1 MRIKK
6 RYQGKVPVSCQSH
19 CACIVESASCEFIY
33 ILTIIFAKSQ
43 DFFHELISGEKPE
56 ISFSPQKN
64 YQRSDSKKS
73 SRCTIRMPFSIPT
86 SMLFVVTIYFG

>member
-43 DFFHELISGEKPE
+43 DFFHELI
-56 ISFSPQKN
+56 
-64 YQRSDSKKS
+64 
-73 SRCTIRMPFSIPT
+73 
-86 SMLFVVTIYFG
+86 LFGAGLEPRRGDECAWVGCK